1 MAGGV
6 SLQGL
11 SWGDQNN
18 ITRWIA
24 MGGGGGG
31 GRYHT
36 TIDSV
41 TVHII

>member
-31 GRYHT
+31 G
-36 TIDSV
+36 DD
-41 TVHII
+41 IIRLLTA